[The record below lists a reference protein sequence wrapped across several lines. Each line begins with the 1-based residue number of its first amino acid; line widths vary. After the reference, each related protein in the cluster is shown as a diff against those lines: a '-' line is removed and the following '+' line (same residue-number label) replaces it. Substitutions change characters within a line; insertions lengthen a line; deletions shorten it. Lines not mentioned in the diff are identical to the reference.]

1 MKFKKN
7 VLKVAVA
14 ALVLSSGVY
23 AQENGWGDVAGSDT
37 AEVGGW
43 STPAAEAPA
52 PAPAAPQA
60 EPGKLACGTDDPRY
74 ATLVP
79 VLKSLQAGEKIE
91 PMQTSFPTYVTL
103 SQNVR
108 GILGDNIFIS
118 SPDCTEQY
126 LFNGELT
133 GKINVPFTDLW
144 QVINDAMRTDDLPLM
159 QFVAKNTRAAPE
171 SALSVISMVQ
181 FVHLDDAQ
189 VRKLYSVIAP
199 DKVKALDIRKPLMLE
214 IYLAYGGTVAQADR
228 GKAAF
233 VSKYGA
239 YSVDGIYLARREG
252 VFETGNLTFENA
264 SLVVPSL
271 LKTAGLEAQAI
282 PNGRVQQMANQ

>member
-1 MKFKKN
+1 MNFKKN

-14 ALVLSSGVY
+14 ALVLSSGVH

-43 STPAAEAPA
+43 STPAAEA

-171 SALSVISMVQ
+171 SALGVISMVQ

-199 DKVKALDIRKPLMLE
+199 DKVKVLDIRKPLMLE
-214 IYLAYGGTVAQADR
+214 IYLAFGGTVAQADR
-228 GKAAF
+228 GKTAYLTMM
-233 VSKYGA
+233 YGNMVP
-239 YSVDGIYLARREG
+239 SIYIERRGGTAKLSE
-252 VFETGNLTFENA
+252 VRFENA
-264 SLVVPSL
+264 VQQIASL
-271 LKTAGLEAQAI
+271 LQTAGLRAELTGNDSDAKALASQ
-282 PNGRVQQMANQ
+282 